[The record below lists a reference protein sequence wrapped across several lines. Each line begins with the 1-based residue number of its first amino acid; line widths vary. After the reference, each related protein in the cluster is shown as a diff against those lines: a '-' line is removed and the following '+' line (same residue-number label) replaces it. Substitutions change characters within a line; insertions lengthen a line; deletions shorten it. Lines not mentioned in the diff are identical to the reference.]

1 MNTLLVLTV
10 QKTPEIGLLKAL
22 GFGKLKIMGVF
33 LAHGLIQCTIGIA
46 LGLLASWAVL
56 SNLQRI
62 VEWLASVGMEVV
74 PPAIY
79 SLSEIPH
86 RIIASDVWF
95 TVGIVYVFGLLASLV
110 PAALAAS
117 KDPVSALNE

>member
-1 MNTLLVLTV
+1 MRTLVI
-10 QKTPEIGLLKAL
+10 PNIGSVKFSRAAR
-22 GFGKLKIMGVF
+22 I
-33 LAHGLIQCTIGIA
+33 
-46 LGLLASWAVL
+46 S
-56 SNLQRI
+56 I
-62 VEWLASVGMEVV
+62 VEWLASVGMEVF